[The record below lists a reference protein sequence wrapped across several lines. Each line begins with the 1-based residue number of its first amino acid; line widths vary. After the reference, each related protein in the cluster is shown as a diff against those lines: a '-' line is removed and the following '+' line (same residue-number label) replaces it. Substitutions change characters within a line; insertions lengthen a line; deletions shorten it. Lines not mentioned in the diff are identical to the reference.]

1 MEITAVN
8 SDVNGIEFIASAQ
21 GKKYPVFYQFIKI
34 AYKFRS

>member
-21 GKKYPVFYQFIKI
+21 GKKYPII
-34 AYKFRS
+34 TT